1 MDAAGTVQGPALLP
15 WNWLS
20 KRRERGR
27 QGGREAVFNVFL

>member
-20 KRRERGR
+20 KRRE
-27 QGGREAVFNVFL
+27 GGSEGKGGGI